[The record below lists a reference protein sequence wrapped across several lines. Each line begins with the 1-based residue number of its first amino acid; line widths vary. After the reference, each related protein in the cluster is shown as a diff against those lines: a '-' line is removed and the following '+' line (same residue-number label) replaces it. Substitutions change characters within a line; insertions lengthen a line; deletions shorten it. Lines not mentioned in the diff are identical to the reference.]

1 MVDEARVRRLLQ
13 RIGDDL
19 ALLAVRSEANR
30 EALGADLDRLAAVK
44 YFFVTAIE
52 GCVDVAHHLCASESW
67 APPASNADAFRILAR
82 HDVVGTDLSEAL
94 GRAAGFRNL
103 LVHEYAAIDDQLV
116 LANLD
121 RLGDLEAFVSAVT
134 AWMISSRTEP

>member
-1 MVDEARVRRLLQ
+1 MVDQPRVRRLLQ
-13 RIGDDL
+13 GVSDDI
-19 ALLAVRSEANR
+19 ALLAERAR
-30 EALGADLDRLAAVK
+30 LDRYELQVDIDRVAAVK

-67 APPASNADAFRILAR
+67 AAPASNADAFHILAR
-82 HDVVGTDLSEAL
+82 HGVVDRELGGRL

-103 LVHEYAAIDDQLV
+103 LVHEYAAIDDRIV

-121 RLGDLEAFVSAVT
+121 RLGDLDAFVDGVT
-134 AWMISSRTEP
+134 GWMERPLPE